1 MLYCTD
7 GLYNS
12 VCRCCTNYSNHIQWM
27 RFKAH
32 THTQWEYR
40 FYLFAQFEHP
50 FVNGIQQ
57 CKRKWARKWRYPV
70 PSVYMPNSCEFYCLR
85 FWICAEWLTHC
96 VQGGSISLASTL
108 ESDKMN
114 ECSCD
119 SVFMFV
125 IQKLSLLL
133 LLMLLLPFICIA
145 NGNES
150 SALFYIRSDKISVL
164 CDQSTLVA
172 YHKIDC
178 YDYDY

>member
-1 MLYCTD
+1 M
-7 GLYNS
+7 
-12 VCRCCTNYSNHIQWM
+12 
-27 RFKAH
+27 
-32 THTQWEYR
+32 
-40 FYLFAQFEHP
+40 
-50 FVNGIQQ
+50 
-57 CKRKWARKWRYPV
+57 
-70 PSVYMPNSCEFYCLR
+70 
-85 FWICAEWLTHC
+85 
-96 VQGGSISLASTL
+96 QGGSISLASTL